1 MKTIYPFMGL
11 ALCGAAAQA
20 QEKPNFLI
28 IQCDHLT
35 QRVVGAYGHTQ
46 GCTLPIDEVASRG
59 VIFSN
64 AYVGC
69 PLSQPSRAALWSG
82 MMPHQTNV
90 RSNSSEPVNTRLP
103 ENVPTLGSLFSENGY
118 EAVHFGKT
126 HDMGSLR
133 GFKHKEPVAKPFTDP
148 EFPVNNDSFLDVGT
162 CEDAVAYLSNPPKEP
177 FICIADFQNPHNICG
192 FIGENA
198 GVHTDRPISGPLPE
212 LPDNFDVEDW
222 SNIPTPVQ
230 YICCSHRRMT
240 QAAHWNEENYRHYIA
255 AFQHYTKMVSKQVD
269 SVLKALYS
277 TPAGRNTIVVIMADH
292 GDGMASHRMVTKHI
306 SFYDEMTNVPFIFA
320 GPGIKQQKKPID
332 HLLTQPTLDLLPTL
346 CDLAGIVVPAEKAGI
361 SLAPTLRGEKQKK
374 SHPYVVSEW
383 HSEYEYV
390 TTPGRMVRGPRYK
403 YTHYLEGNGEEL
415 YDMKKIRVKEKSC
428 QRP

>member
-11 ALCGAAAQA
+11 ALCSVTAQA

-35 QRVVGAYGHTQ
+35 QRVVGAYGQTQ

-90 RSNSSEPVNTRLP
+90 RSNSSEPINPRIP

-162 CEDAVAYLSNPPKEP
+162 CEDAVA
-177 FICIADFQNPHNICG
+177 
-192 FIGENA
+192 
-198 GVHTDRPISGPLPE
+198 DRKSTRL
-212 LPDNFDVEDW
+212 N
-222 SNIPTPVQ
+222 S
-230 YICCSHRRMT
+230 SHAR
-240 QAAHWNEENYRHYIA
+240 
-255 AFQHYTKMVSKQVD
+255 
-269 SVLKALYS
+269 
-277 TPAGRNTIVVIMADH
+277 
-292 GDGMASHRMVTKHI
+292 
-306 SFYDEMTNVPFIFA
+306 
-320 GPGIKQQKKPID
+320 
-332 HLLTQPTLDLLPTL
+332 
-346 CDLAGIVVPAEKAGI
+346 
-361 SLAPTLRGEKQKK
+361 
-374 SHPYVVSEW
+374 
-383 HSEYEYV
+383 
-390 TTPGRMVRGPRYK
+390 
-403 YTHYLEGNGEEL
+403 
-415 YDMKKIRVKEKSC
+415 
-428 QRP
+428 